1 MYPQL
6 HHHDHTGI
14 SRSHPMDLLMKTKHQ
29 AQDRAGLKNDLGPE
43 DSDIAPHPP
52 PPPPPNTHNYNAD
65 DIIFVLLCYE
75 DINQI
80 HLMAPT

>member
-43 DSDIAPHPP
+43 DSDISPP
-52 PPPPPNTHNYNAD
+52 QHTQ
-65 DIIFVLLCYE
+65 L
-75 DINQI
+75 
-80 HLMAPT
+80 

>member
-6 HHHDHTGI
+6 HDDHTGI
-14 SRSHPMDLLMKTKHQ
+14 SRTHPMDLLMKTKHQ

-43 DSDIAPHPP
+43 DSDIS
-52 PPPPPNTHNYNAD
+52 PPPNTHNYNAD